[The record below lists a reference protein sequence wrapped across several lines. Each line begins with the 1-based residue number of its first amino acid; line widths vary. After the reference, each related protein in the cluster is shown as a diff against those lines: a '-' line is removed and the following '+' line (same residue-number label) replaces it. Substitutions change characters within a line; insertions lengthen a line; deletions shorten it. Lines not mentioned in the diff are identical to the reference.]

1 MSEGGGVLGSGVGGD
16 EEPESDISFSF
27 LLLLF
32 FFFNVYKCRFFFSL
46 VASL

>member
-16 EEPESDISFSF
+16 EEPESDISFPF
-27 LLLLF
+27 LFFF